1 MNEYERATRYL
12 YGLKKFGSRPG
23 LERITRLLELLG
35 NPQSNLKVVLVGGTS
50 GKGSTCKF
58 IESIL
63 RKAGYKVGLFTK
75 PHLSAFTERIV
86 VNGRRITEKDVV
98 EFIKKTK
105 PLCRKIEEHPT
116 FFEMNT
122 ALAYDYFAKK
132 KVDFAVMEV
141 GMGGRLD
148 STNVVEPLVSVVTN
162 VGLEH
167 TQILG
172 DTVAKIAREKAGIVR
187 EGGVLITASE
197 DPEAIRVFKDVCSTK
212 KARKLVLAGKRI
224 MAEKS
229 RGLSGQEFVDKK
241 YGKLKIRLL
250 GRHQLKNA
258 AVALHAIEE
267 LPVKIGKTPI
277 RNGLLKAR
285 WPGRLEV
292 VRKNPLVL
300 LDCAKDPLS
309 MEALRESLLPIKKG
323 KLFLVLSISS
333 DKKISMMLD
342 AIMPIVDGVVV
353 TKHGMMGRA
362 VRPQQLAQTIKSK
375 FPAVPVLVVNNP
387 KHAVENAL
395 RLASSKDTVCIT
407 GSMFLVAEA
416 RELWFPKKGGNAKID
431 SLNA

>member
-23 LERITRLLELLG
+23 LERITRLLEMLG
-35 NPQSNLKVVLVGGTS
+35 NPQSGLKVILVGGTC

-63 RKAGYKVGLFTK
+63 REAGYKAGLFTK

-86 VNGRRITEKDVV
+86 VNGRRIPDEKVAKFV
-98 EFIKKTK
+98 GMAK
-105 PLCRKIEEHPT
+105 PLCRQMEERPT

-167 TQILG
+167 TKILG

-197 DPEAIRVFKDVCSTK
+197 DPEALRVFRDVCSAK
-212 KARKLVLAGKRI
+212 KARLVLAGKRI
-224 MAEKS
+224 TKEKS
-229 RGLSGQEFVDKK
+229 LGLLGQEFTDGK
-241 YGKLKIRLL
+241 YGPLRIRLL

-258 AVALHAIEE
+258 AAALHVIEE
-267 LPVKIGKTPI
+267 LPIKIGKTAI
-277 RNGLLKAR
+277 KNGLLNAR

-292 VRKNPLVL
+292 VWKKPLVL

-309 MEALRESLLPIKKG
+309 MDALRESLLSLKRG
-323 KLFLVLSISS
+323 KMFLVLSISS

-342 AIMPIVDGVVV
+342 AIMPVVDSVVV

-362 VRPQQLAQTIKSK
+362 ALPQQLAKTIKSK
-375 FPAVPVLVVNNP
+375 FPGVPVLVANNP
-387 KHAVENAL
+387 KTAVEKAL
-395 RLASSKDTVCIT
+395 RLASPRDTVCIT

-416 RELWFPKKGGNAKID
+416 RELWFPGGWKAKID

>member
-35 NPQSNLKVVLVGGTS
+35 NPQSNLKVILVGGTS

-63 RKAGYKVGLFTK
+63 REAGYKVGLFTK
-75 PHLSAFTERIV
+75 PHLSAFTERFV
-86 VNGRRITEKDVV
+86 VNGRRISEEKVA
-98 EFIKKTK
+98 EFVGMAK
-105 PLCRKIEEHPT
+105 PLCRKLEEHPT

-122 ALAYDYFAKK
+122 ALAYDYFAKNE
-132 KVDFAVMEV
+132 VDFAVMEV

-148 STNVVEPLVSVVTN
+148 STNVVVPLVSVVTN

-167 TQILG
+167 TKILG

-187 EGGVLITASE
+187 EGGVLITASD
-197 DPEAIRVFKDVCSTK
+197 DPEALRVFRDVCSAK
-212 KARKLVLAGKRI
+212 KARLVLAGGRI
-224 MAEKS
+224 ISSKS
-229 RGLSGQEFVDKK
+229 HGLSGQEFTDKK

-250 GRHQLKNA
+250 GGHQLKNA

-267 LPVKIGKTPI
+267 APVKTGKTQI

-292 VRKNPLVL
+292 VRKKPLVL

-309 MEALRESLLPIKKG
+309 MGALRESLLPIKRG

-342 AIMPIVDGVVV
+342 AIMPIVDSVVV

-362 VRPQQLAQTIKSK
+362 ALPRQLARTIRSK
-375 FPAVPVLVVNNP
+375 FPAVPVMVVNNP

-395 RLASSKDTVCIT
+395 RLASPRDTVCIT

-416 RELWFPKKGGNAKID
+416 RELWFPKKGGKAKID

>member
-12 YGLKKFGSRPG
+12 YRLKKFGSRPG
-23 LERITRLLELLG
+23 LERITRLLEMLG
-35 NPQSNLKVVLVGGTS
+35 NPQSGLKVILVGGTC

-58 IESIL
+58 IESVI
-63 RKAGYKVGLFTK
+63 REAGYTVGLFTK

-105 PLCRKIEEHPT
+105 PLCRQMGECPT

-122 ALAYDYFAKK
+122 ALAFSYFSEQKA
-132 KVDFAVMEV
+132 DFAVMEV

-148 STNVVEPLVSVVTN
+148 STNVVVPLVSVVTN

-167 TQILG
+167 TKVLG
-172 DTVAKIAREKAGIVR
+172 DTVAKIAREKSGIVHDR
-187 EGGVLITASE
+187 GTLITASE
-197 DPEAIRVFKDVCSTK
+197 DPEALRVFRSVCSTK
-212 KARKLVLAGKRI
+212 KARLVLAGKRI
-224 MAEKS
+224 MKEKS
-229 RGLSGQEFVDKK
+229 LGLLGGEFTDGK
-241 YGKLKIRLL
+241 YGPLRIRLL

-258 AVALHAIEE
+258 ATALHVIEE
-267 LPVKIGKTPI
+267 LPVKIGKTAI
-277 RNGLLKAR
+277 KNGLLKAR

-292 VRKNPLVL
+292 VRKKPLVL

-309 MEALRESLLPIKKG
+309 MDALRESLLSLKRG

-362 VRPQQLAQTIKSK
+362 ALPQQLAKTIKSK
-375 FPAVPVLVVNNP
+375 FPDVPVLVVNNP
-387 KHAVENAL
+387 KTAVENAL
-395 RLASSKDTVCIT
+395 RLASPRDTVCIT

-416 RELWFPKKGGNAKID
+416 RELWFPKKGGKAKID